1 VAVYFLNM
9 KTFGRS
15 NGSSATSAIA
25 YRAGERIRDERS
37 GKVFDHSS
45 RTDVMHKEIV
55 LPERLADTDM
65 SWARDRETL
74 WNAVEAAETRV
85 NSRVAREFLVALPV
99 ELTPEQRLG
108 LVRGFSQELADRYR
122 FVVDFAI
129 HEPRTDPR
137 NYHAH
142 LLASTREIT
151 SEGFGQK
158 TTLELNDTNRRQRGL
173 EPFVK
178 ELVATR
184 ERWASL
190 TNAALDAAQV
200 AARVDHRT
208 LAAQGIDREPA
219 LHLPRPIYE
228 MERRGEANALAERM
242 RAEHQTRVAA
252 RVAAAAAAAR
262 SAAALGPVPSVAA
275 AVPAAAPAA
284 APAPG
289 HVPAPS
295 PAPSPTPSPTP
306 GPVPGPAPV
315 MLAAR
320 EPAATALPLRD
331 EQMQPRASG
340 GAAFVPSPPSERG
353 PPPSLEDIRR
363 QARENWL
370 KMRDQARAAQER
382 PAAAR
387 TRDDDLAR

>member
-1 VAVYFLNM
+1 MAVYFLNM

-37 GKVFDHSS
+37 GKVFDHSA

-55 LPERLADTDM
+55 LPERLADSDM
-65 SWARDRETL
+65 SWAKQRENL
-74 WNAVEAAETRV
+74 WNTVEAAETRV

-129 HEPRTDPR
+129 HAPRTDPR
-137 NYHAH
+137 NFHAH
-142 LLASTREIT
+142 LLTSTREIT
-151 SEGFGQK
+151 STGFGPK
-158 TTLELNDTNRRQRGL
+158 TTLELSDGTRRQRGL

-184 ERWASL
+184 ERWAEL
-190 TNAALDAAQV
+190 TNASLAAAQI
-200 AARVDHRT
+200 AARVDHRS

-219 LHLPRPIYE
+219 LHLPRPLYE
-228 MERRGEANALAERM
+228 MERRGEANALVERM
-242 RAEHQTRVAA
+242 RAEHESRVAA
-252 RVAAAAAAAR
+252 RVAAAIAATQAI
-262 SAAALGPVPSVAA
+262 
-275 AVPAAAPAA
+275 
-284 APAPG
+284 
-289 HVPAPS
+289 S
-295 PAPSPTPSPTP
+295 PAHAASATQAVSSGYAASATQSASTPP
-306 GPVPGPAPV
+306 
-315 MLAAR
+315 
-320 EPAATALPLRD
+320 
-331 EQMQPRASG
+331 QHAS
-340 GAAFVPSPPSERG
+340 STERR

-370 KMRDQARAAQER
+370 KLREQGGASPLRTTPARSRDE
-382 PAAAR
+382 
-387 TRDDDLAR
+387 DLSR